1 MRQLPGK
8 AAKETRKMKRDR
20 KKGNMDGKSK
30 VLTIAIPVL
39 LGFFGLIVVYVYTA
53 ASTKY

>member
-20 KKGNMDGKSK
+20 KKDNLEGKNK
-30 VLTIAIPVL
+30 ALTVAIPVL
-39 LGFFGLIVVYVYTA
+39 LGIVGLIVAYVYTTA
-53 ASTKY
+53 TKY